1 MKHKRTS
8 KTLKMF
14 YLRIGQL
21 DLLIVNDMQYFF
33 VNKSLGIVIIFR
45 SIFLSELVT
54 ACCMLYPHVAVFSL
68 QRGIPLN
75 YPSQT
80 PGKEPP
86 SIMIP
91 KMLTFHKSR
100 RNSKQRQS
108 FSSFLLEIA

>member
-1 MKHKRTS
+1 
-8 KTLKMF
+8 
-14 YLRIGQL
+14 
-21 DLLIVNDMQYFF
+21 MQYFF

-80 PGKEPP
+80 PGEEPP

-91 KMLTFHKSR
+91 KMLTFHKNIKAEEIQ
-100 RNSKQRQS
+100 NSVS
-108 FSSFLLEIA
+108 LSVLFF